1 MKSIRRLFSARLV
14 RWTFGL
20 LLVLSLSFL
29 MASACDD
36 DDNECLFIEAQC
48 LNGTCNIECEANS
61 SNRCENEQI
70 NLDCDQANFAG
81 GICNLEGCNNCEDFC
96 N

>member
-29 MASACDD
+29 MATACDN
-36 DDNECLFIEAQC
+36 DDNECSFIEAQC

-61 SNRCENEQI
+61 SNQCENVQI
-70 NLDCDQANFAG
+70 DLDCAQANVAG

-96 N
+96 T